1 MTTTKL
7 WKTTTLYV
15 HHTFWYFS
23 WQSCANK
30 QPENSS
36 WERVVKETWADVTR
50 DNSQRQCSAQY
61 IVTTL
66 LRYCF
71 EWLQHCFN
79 IETMCCAKNRRCESS
94 RVTSPLWYGKE
105 PVKGVKKTQT
115 TTTLLQNQLQSN
127 VRIAR
132 FTTHVQTCFVTNQ
145 VVAWCVNTDFCLDK
159 IALELR
165 HLGSYVTFGPV
176 TRTTST
182 NMYRTTVFT
191 LL

>member
-105 PVKGVKKTQT
+105 PVKGVKKNKQT
-115 TTTLLQNQLQSN
+115 TTTSWKAMFASHVLPPTFKPVLQHIRLWLDAW
-127 VRIAR
+127 I
-132 FTTHVQTCFVTNQ
+132 QTSVWIKLRLSYAISGVTSRS
-145 VVAWCVNTDFCLDK
+145 D
-159 IALELR
+159 R
-165 HLGSYVTFGPV
+165 
-176 TRTTST
+176 
-182 NMYRTTVFT
+182 
-191 LL
+191 